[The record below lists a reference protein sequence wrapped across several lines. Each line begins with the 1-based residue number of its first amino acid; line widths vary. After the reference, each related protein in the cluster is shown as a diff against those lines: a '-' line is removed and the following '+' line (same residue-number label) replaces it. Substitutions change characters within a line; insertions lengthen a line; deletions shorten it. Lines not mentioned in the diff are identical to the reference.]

1 MGIKKIAVLYGGKSA
16 ERDVSIESGKNIYA
30 AILELGYEASL
41 IDCPKEFT
49 NEVMENHD
57 YLFIALHGEDGE
69 SGGLQKILSDKSI
82 PYSGSDSV
90 ACSRT
95 WNKARC
101 KEILNLNNIPTPQ
114 WISVDELS
122 QESCNLTSDKFN
134 VFNLNKPLFL
144 KPEEEGSS
152 IDVFKITNES
162 DLSEAILN
170 CTNNKRPFI
179 FEECIEHKELTV
191 PVLNGRCL
199 PAVEIITSESFYN
212 YKAKYEKD
220 DTQLLQIKYSPKE
233 QKILESICMNTF
245 DAMGC
250 KGWARID
257 LLQDY
262 DDEFYVLEINTVPGM
277 TSHSLFPASAKSAG
291 LDYKSLI
298 QEIINESLPL

>member
-1 MGIKKIAVLYGGKSA
+1 MGIKKIAVLYGGASA

-30 AILELGYEASL
+30 AILDLGYEASL
-41 IDCPKEFT
+41 IDYPKEFT
-49 NEVMENHD
+49 NAVLENHD
-57 YLFIALHGEDGE
+57 YFFIALHGEDGE
-69 SGGLQKILSDKSI
+69 SGDLQKILSDKSI
-82 PYSGSDSV
+82 PYSGSDAI

-114 WISVDELS
+114 WLSIGELS
-122 QESCNLTSDKFN
+122 QESCNLESDKFN
-134 VFNLNKPLFL
+134 VFNLSNTLFL

-162 DLSEAILN
+162 DLSKAIQN
-170 CTNNKRPFI
+170 CSNNNRPFI

-220 DTQLLQIKYSPKE
+220 DTQLLQINYSPEE
-233 QKILESICMNTF
+233 QEILESICMNTF
-245 DAMGC
+245 NVMGC

-257 LLQDY
+257 LLQDLEG
-262 DDEFYVLEINTVPGM
+262 EFYVLEINTVPGM

-298 QEIINESLPL
+298 QEIIDES

>member
-1 MGIKKIAVLYGGKSA
+1 MGIKKIAVLYGGMSA

-30 AILELGYEASL
+30 AILDLGYEASL
-41 IDCPKEFT
+41 IDYPKEFT
-49 NEVMENHD
+49 NAVMENHD

-69 SGGLQKILSDKSI
+69 SGDLQKILSDKSI
-82 PYSGSDSV
+82 PYSGSDAI

-114 WISVDELS
+114 WISIGELS
-122 QESCNLTSDKFN
+122 QESCNLESDKFN
-134 VFNLNKPLFL
+134 VFNLSNPLFL

-162 DLSEAILN
+162 DLSEAIQN
-170 CTNNKRPFI
+170 CSNNNRPFI

-220 DTQLLQIKYSPKE
+220 DTQLLQINYSPEE
-233 QKILESICMNTF
+233 QEILESICMNTF
-245 DAMGC
+245 NVMGC

-257 LLQDY
+257 LLQDFEG
-262 DDEFYVLEINTVPGM
+262 EFYVLEINTVPGM

-298 QEIINESLPL
+298 QEIINES